1 MKFKSAVVSM
11 KLTSTVLFSL
21 LIAVLIPI
29 EISQAATTLVPYEP
43 CEIVNQA
50 PCIES
55 LTLIDSN
62 GKRTKAIPGGP
73 TTPLTYELAGQKSTP
88 TTTYQ
93 WFAPGV
99 THENKIELM
108 TLHVYHFPLGA
119 KYCWSATECSTN
131 VDETVIYLF
140 ASGWGVPAPTVD
152 FVNRDNDLLCGTAD
166 KPEKCIRMWGLNE
179 NYSYEISLR
188 PLPSFDLSHANGEAR
203 NGQIRIGFNS
213 QGNRVITFT
222 GEPVNLSYKIET
234 PLKPKDP
241 KQDRA
246 DVTYAYI
253 GVYAQ
258 TTISGQSEWLKRCEY
273 GREMSLWYSGQLQSM
288 PMWISEDSALTLQ
301 VSSTHY
307 KADNSKNLGVF
318 NIEMPIETAKCL
330 WGVDLSKAIS
340 ATVAAL
346 YPELGISELVTTAS
360 KVEGKF
366 FKVTASGFHFSA
378 PTIKVKVVQI
388 NPELATEKKNQV
400 SLTEESKTPTFLAPA
415 TAVKKR
421 ITITCIKGKLTK
433 KITGVN
439 AKCPKGYKKK

>member
-1 MKFKSAVVSM
+1 MKRTAAILF
-11 KLTSTVLFSL
+11 LVLFSIL
-21 LIAVLIPI
+21 TPI
-29 EISQAATTLVPYEP
+29 EISHADTALVPYEP
-43 CEIVNQA
+43 CEKVNQA

-62 GKRTKAIPGGP
+62 GKRIKAIPGGP
-73 TTPLTYELAGQKSTP
+73 TTPLTYEFAGQKSTP

-93 WFAPGV
+93 WYAPGV

-152 FVNRDNDLLCGTAD
+152 FVDRENDLLCGTLE

-179 NYSYEISLR
+179 NFRYEVSIR
-188 PLPSFDLSHANGEAR
+188 PLPTFDFSHANGEAR
-203 NGQIRIGFNS
+203 NGQVRVGVNV

-222 GEPVNLSYKIET
+222 GEPVNFSYKIET

-246 DVTYAYI
+246 DATYAYI
-253 GVYAQ
+253 GVYAH
-258 TTISGQSEWLKRCEY
+258 TTISGQSEWLKRCDY

-288 PMWISEDSALTLQ
+288 PMWLPADSALTLQ

-318 NIEMPIETAKCL
+318 NIDMPIETAKCL
-330 WGVDLSKAIS
+330 WGVDLSRAVS
-340 ATVAAL
+340 ATVAAT
-346 YPELGISELVTTAS
+346 YPELGITEFVTTTS
-360 KVEGKF
+360 RVEGKF
-366 FKVTASGFHFSA
+366 FKVSASGFHYSA
-378 PTIKVKVVQI
+378 PTIKMKLTQSPIAQEPPKETVVLTTPAQVDKPAASASKKSTISCVKGKTI
-388 NPELATEKKNQV
+388 KKV
-400 SLTEESKTPTFLAPA
+400 
-415 TAVKKR
+415 TAVKP
-421 ITITCIKGKLTK
+421 
-433 KITGVN
+433 
-439 AKCPKGYKKK
+439 KCPAGYKKK

>member
-1 MKFKSAVVSM
+1 
-11 KLTSTVLFSL
+11 
-21 LIAVLIPI
+21 
-29 EISQAATTLVPYEP
+29 
-43 CEIVNQA
+43 
-50 PCIES
+50 
-55 LTLIDSN
+55 
-62 GKRTKAIPGGP
+62 
-73 TTPLTYELAGQKSTP
+73 
-88 TTTYQ
+88 
-93 WFAPGV
+93 
-99 THENKIELM
+99 
-108 TLHVYHFPLGA
+108 
-119 KYCWSATECSTN
+119 
-131 VDETVIYLF
+131 
-140 ASGWGVPAPTVD
+140 
-152 FVNRDNDLLCGTAD
+152 
-166 KPEKCIRMWGLNE
+166 
-179 NYSYEISLR
+179 
-188 PLPSFDLSHANGEAR
+188 
-203 NGQIRIGFNS
+203 
-213 QGNRVITFT
+213 
-222 GEPVNLSYKIET
+222 
-234 PLKPKDP
+234 
-241 KQDRA
+241 
-246 DVTYAYI
+246 
-253 GVYAQ
+253 
-258 TTISGQSEWLKRCEY
+258 
-273 GREMSLWYSGQLQSM
+273 M